1 MLVGCRRTLGRKGK
15 VATPCPRP
23 LPPSDPGRPTLA
35 WPGPHNAAQGVIQ
48 FLELMLKQ
56 KPRVCLIGVDHG
68 RLCNINSSS
77 MTLDQ
82 ESDDGVGD
90 VCDGG

>member
-1 MLVGCRRTLGRKGK
+1 MVGKDRLPLHVLGHS
-15 VATPCPRP
+15 PP
-23 LPPSDPGRPTLA
+23 LTLA
-35 WPGPHNAAQGVIQ
+35 ALPWPGLDPTMQHQVYVIQ

-90 VCDGG
+90 VCEGG